1 MDLLLWRHA
10 QAVDINSTLDD
21 LQRPLTQHGET
32 QAARMAAWLKR
43 HMPAHTRILCSPALR
58 TRQTVQHLT
67 HTDYEICPFI
77 APNASVQDLLQAA
90 QWPSN
95 HAAENQSEHAA
106 ASNQTQAT
114 EVKVETEVGAK
125 TEAEAEA
132 ATETAADKKTK
143 NNKRA
148 VLIVGHQPTLG
159 LVAQQLLQ
167 MQAPCAIKK
176 GSLWWLRHRVR
187 NGQPQVVLVAIQ
199 NPQML

>member
-10 QAVDINSTLDD
+10 QAVDVNSTLDD
-21 LQRPLTQHGET
+21 LQRPLTPHGEA
-32 QAARMAAWLKR
+32 QAERMAAWLKR
-43 HMPAHTRILCSPALR
+43 HLPAQTRILCSPALR

-67 HTDYEICPFI
+67 TKDYEICPHI

-90 QWPSN
+90 QWPGDN
-95 HAAENQSEHAA
+95 AAAENQGVTAE
-106 ASNQTQAT
+106 TVVDDQAQQALG
-114 EVKVETEVGAK
+114 KI
-125 TEAEAEA
+125 EAEAETEA
-132 ATETAADKKTK
+132 VAETAADKKTK
-143 NNKRA
+143 NKRA

-167 MQAPCAIKK
+167 TQTPCAIKK

-187 NGQPQVVLVAIQ
+187 NSQPQVVLVAVL